1 MSNKNRSEQKARV
14 FAVANQKGGVGK
26 TTTAVNL
33 ATSMAA
39 CQKKVLLI
47 DLDPQGNASTGF
59 GVTHDQRELNIYSL
73 LFDDEKTNQAIK
85 TTNVPKLDIIPA
97 VSDLAAAE
105 IELATSDNRNNK
117 LKSVIEKISTNYD
130 YVFIDCPPSLGLLTI
145 NAFCASDRVIV
156 PLQCEFY
163 AMEGLTQLY
172 QTISR
177 VKSSL
182 NPSLEIGGIILT
194 MYDPRNNLTLQVEE
208 NVRDYFDALVFET
221 VIPRNVKVSEAPS
234 HGLPAIIYD
243 VNCAGSRAYLN
254 LAKELLKRETKTVGN
269 ASQAA

>member
-1 MSNKNRSEQKARV
+1 M
-14 FAVANQKGGVGK
+14 
-26 TTTAVNL
+26 
-33 ATSMAA
+33 
-39 CQKKVLLI
+39 
-47 DLDPQGNASTGF
+47 
-59 GVTHDQRELNIYSL
+59 
-73 LFDDEKTNQAIK
+73 
-85 TTNVPKLDIIPA
+85 
-97 VSDLAAAE
+97 
-105 IELATSDNRNNK
+105 
-117 LKSVIEKISTNYD
+117 
-130 YVFIDCPPSLGLLTI
+130 LTI